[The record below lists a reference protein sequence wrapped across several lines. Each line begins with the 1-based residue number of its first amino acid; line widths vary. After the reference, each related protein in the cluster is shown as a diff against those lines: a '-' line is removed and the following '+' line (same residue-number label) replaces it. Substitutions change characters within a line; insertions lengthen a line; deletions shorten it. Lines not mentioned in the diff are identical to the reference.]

1 MKNAT
6 NTILKAGL
14 IAGFLDGSAAVI
26 LLANMKF
33 QFLFQYIAS
42 GLFGKPAFE
51 GGTLMVIYGI
61 LIHFAIALIFAIF
74 FFFIFKKIPLKN
86 QKIIVGLLYGI
97 FVWFVMNLGILP
109 FSSIK
114 ASSFTVE
121 GVMKNIA
128 ILMICVGLP
137 ISLIIHKYYEAE

>member
-14 IAGFLDGSAAVI
+14 LAGFLDGSAAVI
-26 LLANMKF
+26 LLAKMKF
-33 QFLFQYIAS
+33 QFLFQYVAS
-42 GLFGKPAFE
+42 GLFGKAAFE
-51 GGTLMVIYGI
+51 GGTPMVIYGI
-61 LIHFAIALIFAIF
+61 FIHFSIALSFATF

-97 FVWFVMNLGILP
+97 FVWLVMNLGILP
-109 FSSIK
+109 FTNIQ
-114 ASSFTVE
+114 ARTFTVE
-121 GVMKNIA
+121 GVLKNMA

-137 ISLIIHKYYEAE
+137 ISLIIHKYYEIE